1 MLKLILIFIII
12 GAIVTFLFNIFF
24 TYEPLAEVDKKVT
37 EAFSELEKTKDKFEE
52 IEQDVVN
59 DCQRIKAILGRG
71 EICTDI
77 CVEGIAIGWIKNDQ
91 DFKSCVKRCES
102 LANINCNNFST

>member
-59 DCQRIKAILGRG
+59 DCQRIKAILTPETCGR
-71 EICTDI
+71 ICAGAVQNKIIPVT
-77 CVEGIAIGWIKNDQ
+77 E
-91 DFKSCVKRCES
+91 FKSCFKRCES